1 VIECNCSICS
11 RRGHW
16 LTFVAADQFQLLQG
30 ADTLTDYQF
39 NTHKHPSQFL
49 QRVRRRLVSP
59 GARVRMAPRW
69 AAINVR
75 CLDDI
80 DLASVKT
87 TKFDG
92 EKPLICV
99 CVAAHID
106 EAFGR
111 GELSYAKVRAITAS
125 RRPPR

>member
-1 VIECNCSICS
+1 MPEPGNDVRTYKGGCHCGRVRYQVTTDLANVIECNCSLCS

-30 ADTLTDYQF
+30 GDTLTDYQF
-39 NTHKHPSQFL
+39 NTHNIHHNFCNVCGVGSFARGTRPD
-49 QRVRRRLVSP
+49 
-59 GARVRMAPRW
+59 GAPM

-92 EKPLICV
+92 K
-99 CVAAHID
+99 
-106 EAFGR
+106 
-111 GELSYAKVRAITAS
+111 S
-125 RRPPR
+125 R